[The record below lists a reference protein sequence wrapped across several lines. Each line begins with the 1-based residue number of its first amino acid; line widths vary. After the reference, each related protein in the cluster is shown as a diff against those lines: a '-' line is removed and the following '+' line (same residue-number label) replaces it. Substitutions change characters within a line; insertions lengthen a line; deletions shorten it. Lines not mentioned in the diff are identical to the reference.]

1 MWNDIQL
8 NSKQVS
14 KSLRR
19 RCAYLIGLIENYD
32 GAVFQEMEDARH
44 VHGSLKVENN
54 KLSFVQTTM
63 VLRGEIP
70 RSADIKNQDILET
83 LSLSNALNEA
93 RALVGR
99 VPFSEEVVKRV
110 HKTCANGQLNPL
122 YCGEYRTVMN
132 YIGDGSYTTAAPN
145 QINKLMQRLFTAL
158 EGEPC
163 PIVKAAFFSFNYLSI
178 HPFMDFNGR
187 TSRLFE
193 CYLLGE
199 GGLPFISLKENQ
211 IEEYMNLLGEGQK
224 NGKPYFEP
232 YVNFIL
238 TRVEERFDEIM
249 AGVALAVRQ
258 K

>member
-8 NSKQVS
+8 HPKQVS
-14 KSLRR
+14 TAVRR
-19 RCAYLIGLIENYD
+19 RCSYIIGLIENYD

-63 VLRGEIP
+63 VLKGEIP
-70 RSADIKNQDILET
+70 RGETAKNQDILET
-83 LSLSNALNEA
+83 LALSNALTEV
-93 RALVGR
+93 RSMVGR
-99 VPFSEEVVKRV
+99 VPFSEAVVKCV
-110 HKTCANGQLNPL
+110 HKTCANGHLNPI

-132 YIGDGSYTTAAPN
+132 YIGDGSFTTAAPN
-145 QINKLMQRLFTAL
+145 QINKLMHRLFVAL
-158 EGEPC
+158 AGESC

-199 GGLPFISLKENQ
+199 GSLPFISLKESQ
-211 IEEYMNLLGEGQK
+211 IEEYMNLLGEGQR

-232 YVNFIL
+232 YVKFIL
-238 TRVEERFDEIM
+238 KRVEERFDEIM
-249 AGVALAVRQ
+249 EGVTLNNLTG
-258 K
+258 